1 MINMLKICSRSS
13 PTWRGWTF
21 TGRTCCGPDFARAF
35 GDLKL
40 SNLEW
45 SKSSIAVMMAIAKGH
60 QEIVNLLYNI
70 SDNRQDILLEC
81 AKLGKPEMIHP
92 NCESQERFCG
102 SRGPRSKLVA
112 ARESCWN
119 CNAASAFE
127 KCIKEYDD
135 MREREEEATPH
146 PSYKYKK
153 REVNT
158 NNAVCPSGINE
169 SLYAFNYVS
178 STRLAKASEDNDL
191 LENLGTYNQGFS

>member
-1 MINMLKICSRSS
+1 
-13 PTWRGWTF
+13 
-21 TGRTCCGPDFARAF
+21 
-35 GDLKL
+35 
-40 SNLEW
+40 
-45 SKSSIAVMMAIAKGH
+45 
-60 QEIVNLLYNI
+60 
-70 SDNRQDILLEC
+70 
-81 AKLGKPEMIHP
+81 
-92 NCESQERFCG
+92 
-102 SRGPRSKLVA
+102 
-112 ARESCWN
+112 
-119 CNAASAFE
+119 
-127 KCIKEYDD
+127 